1 MEFVEALW
9 DRVGAKRGA
18 RVILKRH
25 NRKSIDLNNWFI
37 SIVHNDIFWQLLGQ
51 LFVFVQFSD

>member
-37 SIVHNDIFWQLLGQ
+37 STVHNDIFW
-51 LFVFVQFSD
+51 